1 MTEGQRRG
9 PARRALIAGG
19 VVAATGAAIPLVT
32 NAVRGDGGGGGSR
45 TAGPTTPART
55 AVPVASRAPSPA
67 PSPTAAPT
75 PRRRARS
82 DDRPNIL
89 LVLTDD
95 QPKET
100 DWALRQTVDWL
111 GGNGVTFGRAHANTP
126 LCAPSRA
133 SVMSGRHAHHHGLL
147 DTRHPHHLD
156 QRTTVQRRLHE
167 AGYRTGLFG
176 KYLNFWPTG
185 QKPPHFDE
193 WLLQEPVSYY
203 DGHYNDNGTV
213 RNIPGYNTTVIKDR
227 ALDFIDASRVDER
240 PWFAYVATRSA
251 HEVNI
256 PERRYARARVPDW
269 EGRPSVFETSKAD
282 KPPFLR
288 ASRNSFA
295 QGKALRAR
303 QLRTLLSVDDAM
315 RDFRDKLRALGQ
327 LENTLVLFTSD
338 HGLCWGDHG
347 WLRKSVPYRPSLE
360 VPFRLSWPA
369 RGLDG
374 ARGDDRLTGLVDIA
388 PTFLDAAGLP
398 PDPGHDGHSLLNPR
412 NDREHLLAEWWW
424 NQQDQQPI
432 HSWASLIG
440 KAEQYTEYYRTRLD
454 DRGRP
459 TKGDGKVLF
468 REYYDLHADP
478 YQLTNLLHRADAGQ
492 ERRLGI
498 EGLARNLAAARRS

>member
-1 MTEGQRRG
+1 MSEGQRRG

-19 VVAATGAAIPLVT
+19 VVAATGAAIPLVSS
-32 NAVRGDGGGGGSR
+32 ALGGGAGG
-45 TAGPTTPART
+45 GART
-55 AVPVASRAPSPA
+55 PGAAEAVPAASRSSSPA
-67 PSPTAAPT
+67 PAPPPVRTAPPT
-75 PRRRARS
+75 PYRRPRS

-111 GGNGVTFGRAHANTP
+111 GGDGVEFARAHANTP

-133 SVMSGRHAHHHGLL
+133 SVMSGRHAHNHGLL

-185 QKPPHFDE
+185 QNPPHFDE
-193 WLLQEPVSYY
+193 WLLQEPVRYY
-203 DGHYNDNGTV
+203 NGHYNDNGTV
-213 RNIPGYNTTVIKDR
+213 RTIPGYNTTVIKDR
-227 ALDFIDASRVDER
+227 ALAFMEASRVDRR
-240 PWFAYVATRSA
+240 PWFAFVATRSP

-256 PERRYARARVPDW
+256 AERRYAHTRVPEW
-269 EGRPSVFETSKAD
+269 EGRPSVFEPGKAD

-288 ASRNSFA
+288 AARHSFG
-295 QGKALRAR
+295 QGKALREA

-327 LENTLVLFTSD
+327 LENTLVIFTSD

-369 RGLDG
+369 RGLDTG
-374 ARGDDRLTGLVDIA
+374 RTDDRLTGLVDLA

-398 PDPGHDGHSLLNPR
+398 PDPGHDGHSLLDPR
-412 NDREHLLAEWWW
+412 NDRTYLLAEWWW
-424 NQQDQQPI
+424 NQQDPKPI
-432 HSWASLIG
+432 HTWASYIG

-459 TKGDGKVLF
+459 TKGDGRVLF
-468 REYYDLHADP
+468 REYYDLHTDP

-498 EGLARNLAAARRS
+498 EGLARELAAARRS